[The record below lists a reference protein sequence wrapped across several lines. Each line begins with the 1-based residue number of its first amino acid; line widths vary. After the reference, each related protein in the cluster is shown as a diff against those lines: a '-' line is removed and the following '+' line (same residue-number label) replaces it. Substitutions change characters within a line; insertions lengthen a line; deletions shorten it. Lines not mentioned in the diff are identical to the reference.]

1 MHSPVTIGFAEQ
13 CLVLLYL
20 NTPIKNHP
28 TLSALFAE
36 LAMKF
41 KQMKTVINIKTQ
53 KETPDIN
60 KVGTRNDG
68 GYHHTTVN

>member
-1 MHSPVTIGFAEQ
+1 MHSLVTIGFADQ
-13 CLVLLYL
+13 CLVQLCL

-28 TLSALFAE
+28 TLSTLFVE
-36 LAMKF
+36 LVIQF
-41 KQMKTVINIKTQ
+41 KHIKSAFNIKTQ
-53 KETPDIN
+53 QETPDIN

>member
-1 MHSPVTIGFAEQ
+1 MPSA
-13 CLVLLYL
+13 VL
-20 NTPIKNHP
+20 PKHADKNHP
-28 TLSALFAE
+28 TLSTFFAE
-36 LAMKF
+36 LVMKF
-41 KQMKTVINIKTQ
+41 KHIKSVFNIKTL